1 MDGTWMGR
9 FQGIPRL
16 PPCSHGAPI
25 VCRAGLQHAKAGPGD
40 SGSHQRWCVWWRTRA
55 SRVAQNNSGNL
66 LKAHSQQFHAIQL
79 KSIWSMIYSIYS
91 AYSTCFLFVFVG
103 FYALPQASWWFMM
116 HVHVPRCGSIPSAS
130 QGMSS
135 APNAV
140 TVDPNCEATGAMG
153 QWGRRVTCGI
163 RSAICKLRI
172 RSLKALRRSRYVK
185 MWRIVEVRLSGAI
198 ARGNLN
204 FDMDLAFQY

>member
-1 MDGTWMGR
+1 M
-9 FQGIPRL
+9 
-16 PPCSHGAPI
+16 
-25 VCRAGLQHAKAGPGD
+25 V
-40 SGSHQRWCVWWRTRA
+40 
-55 SRVAQNNSGNL
+55 
-66 LKAHSQQFHAIQL
+66 
-79 KSIWSMIYSIYS
+79 
-91 AYSTCFLFVFVG
+91 
-103 FYALPQASWWFMM
+103 

-163 RSAICKLRI
+163 RSAIRKLRI
-172 RSLKALRRSRYVK
+172 RCLKALRRSRYVK